1 MKRLNN
7 RGISIIEI
15 IVTFSLVMVI
25 VGGLMSIIMHYRL
38 TAQSSLKQME
48 LQSYKETLTKAIQD
62 DILDLGIAEI
72 NYAGNCNASANQ
84 NRFSSCA
91 NLVFKDGTE
100 KILAVSNM
108 FPDDRNSL
116 ENKYIYYDN
125 ERYTLKD
132 SLPPKIPS
140 GRHAIDFQTVFIN
153 TDNFV
158 SSESVS
164 MPDGSETKIY
174 SIDISIEHI
183 DYNEDYGIHI
193 VTSTADFLSTN
204 ALVTAFSYT
213 GGSQVFTAP
222 SDGTYKIE
230 LWGAS
235 GGDIGPYKGGQG
247 SYTSGYISLRKNQQL
262 HVYVGGQG
270 TNTDVGGFNG
280 GDSLIA
286 GQSAYGASGG
296 GATDVRIVGG
306 SWNDFNSLKSRIM
319 VAAGGGG
326 ANYRNVSSDSD
337 GVLYGSGNG
346 GSGGG
351 LVGYEGKSES
361 YTTNAGTGYV
371 SHNSHGIG
379 SGATQT
385 IGGTYRTFN
394 SSNTVLNSTITG
406 GFGTM
411 KATPNQSGG
420 GGGWYTGS
428 YSAHGG
434 AGGGSSYISGHIGCR
449 AINQSSTASALS
461 HKPTSEYADFIFSN
475 TTMID
480 GQGYQ
485 WTTATTPTSKM
496 PMPYNGV
503 TTIEEGNVG
512 NGYAQITYLGL

>member
-7 RGISIIEI
+7 RGISLIEI
-15 IVTFSLVMVI
+15 IVTFSMVMVI

-38 TAQSSLKQME
+38 TAQSSLTQME
-48 LQSYKETLTKAIQD
+48 LRSYKETLTKTIQD
-62 DILDLGIAEI
+62 DILNLGITEI
-72 NYAGNCNASANQ
+72 NYAGNCNASSNQ

-91 NLVFKDGTE
+91 NFVFKDGTE
-100 KILAVSNM
+100 KILAVSNILE
-108 FPDDRNSL
+108 DDRNSL

-132 SLPPKIPS
+132 KLPATIPS
-140 GRHAIDFQTVFIN
+140 GRHAIDFQTIFIN

-158 SSESVS
+158 SSESVL

-174 SIDISIEHI
+174 SIDIPIEHI
-183 DYNEDYGIHI
+183 DYDEDYGIHI

-204 ALVTAFSYT
+204 ALVTAFNYT
-213 GGSQVFTAP
+213 GSEQVFTAP

-247 SYTSGYISLRKNQQL
+247 SYTSGYISLKKNQQL

-280 GDSLIA
+280 GASLLA
-286 GQSAYGASGG
+286 GQSAFGSSGG
-296 GATDVRIVGG
+296 GATDVRLVGG
-306 SWNDFNSLKSRIM
+306 TWNDFNSLKSRIM

-326 ANYRNVSSDSD
+326 ANYRNVSTDSD
-337 GVLYGSGNG
+337 GFLYGSGDG
-346 GSGGG
+346 GAGGG
-351 LVGYEGKSES
+351 LLGYDGKSES
-361 YTTNAGTGYV
+361 YTTNAGTGYT
-371 SHNSHGIG
+371 SYNLHGIG
-379 SGATQT
+379 GGANQT
-385 IGGTYRTFN
+385 LGGTYRTLN
-394 SSNTVLNSTITG
+394 SSDTVLNSTIAG

-411 KATPNQSGG
+411 KASPNQSGG

-428 YSAHGG
+428 SSAHGG

-449 AINQSSTASALS
+449 AINLSSTATSLS
-461 HKPTSEYADFIFSN
+461 HKPTSEYTDFVFSN

-480 GQGYQ
+480 GQGYH
-485 WTTATTPTSKM
+485 WTSALTPTAKM
-496 PMPYNGV
+496 AMPYNGV
-503 TTIEEGNVG
+503 TSIDAGNVG

>member
-1 MKRLNN
+1 MKQLNN

-48 LQSYKETLTKAIQD
+48 LQSYKETLTKVIQD

-213 GGSQVFTAP
+213 GGSQVFTAA

-247 SYTSGYISLRKNQQL
+247 SYTSGYISLRK
-262 HVYVGGQG
+262 
-270 TNTDVGGFNG
+270 DKE
-280 GDSLIA
+280 SL
-286 GQSAYGASGG
+286 
-296 GATDVRIVGG
+296 
-306 SWNDFNSLKSRIM
+306 
-319 VAAGGGG
+319 
-326 ANYRNVSSDSD
+326 
-337 GVLYGSGNG
+337 
-346 GSGGG
+346 
-351 LVGYEGKSES
+351 
-361 YTTNAGTGYV
+361 
-371 SHNSHGIG
+371 
-379 SGATQT
+379 
-385 IGGTYRTFN
+385 
-394 SSNTVLNSTITG
+394 
-406 GFGTM
+406 
-411 KATPNQSGG
+411 
-420 GGGWYTGS
+420 
-428 YSAHGG
+428 
-434 AGGGSSYISGHIGCR
+434 
-449 AINQSSTASALS
+449 
-461 HKPTSEYADFIFSN
+461 
-475 TTMID
+475 
-480 GQGYQ
+480 
-485 WTTATTPTSKM
+485 
-496 PMPYNGV
+496 
-503 TTIEEGNVG
+503 
-512 NGYAQITYLGL
+512 